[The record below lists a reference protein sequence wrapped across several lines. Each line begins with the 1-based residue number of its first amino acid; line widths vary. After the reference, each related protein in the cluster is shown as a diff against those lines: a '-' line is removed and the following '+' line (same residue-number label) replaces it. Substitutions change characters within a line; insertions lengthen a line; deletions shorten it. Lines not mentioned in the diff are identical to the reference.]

1 MKKIVKTKIWI
12 NEVHS
17 LVILLKKKKKKKKIL
32 KSRD

>member
-17 LVILLKKKKKKKKIL
+17 LGILLKKKKEEEEENSKK
-32 KSRD
+32 

>member
-17 LVILLKKKKKKKKIL
+17 LVILLKKKEEEEENSKK
-32 KSRD
+32 

>member
-12 NEVHS
+12 KEVHS
-17 LVILLKKKKKKKKIL
+17 LGIILKKKKKKKKIL

>member
-12 NEVHS
+12 NEIHS
-17 LVILLKKKKKKKKIL
+17 LGILLKKKKKKKKIL

>member
-17 LVILLKKKKKKKKIL
+17 LVILLKKKKEEENSKK
-32 KSRD
+32 

>member
-17 LVILLKKKKKKKKIL
+17 LVILLKKKEEEENSKK
-32 KSRD
+32 